1 MAKKVKA
8 AVNKGANKA
17 ASVGNSLG
25 YVLGGLA
32 LVAFGVSFVAD
43 VVDAVT
49 ADDDY
54 APVLDVAEDVAA
66 IEDTE

>member
-8 AVNKGANKA
+8 AVNKGASKTAN
-17 ASVGNSLG
+17 VGNTLG
-25 YVLGGLA
+25 YVFGGLA

-43 VVDAVT
+43 VVDNIT

-54 APVLDVAEDVAA
+54 TPIIEVAEEVAD
-66 IEDTE
+66 IEDCE